1 MSGALGWGRGVLVG
15 CWGVPVGCWSS
26 SNRAEAAPAI
36 GSQHLW
42 VQVAGHSLCVHHP
55 LLRLILGAALPY
67 FGHMLEVFLLAG
79 GCGGFC
85 SLSGCPCPAGLP
97 PGWGL
102 CSARRPGSRQLGR
115 DPAACHARKI
125 PDNTILQ
132 AVCPKKG
139 ATACFFFWLSAP
151 LASPSHRGA
160 QGRCLST
167 ARLDVALAPSR

>member
-26 SNRAEAAPAI
+26 SNRAEAASAI

-67 FGHMLEVFLLAG
+67 FGHMLEVLLLAG

-102 CSARRPGSRQLGR
+102 
-115 DPAACHARKI
+115 
-125 PDNTILQ
+125 
-132 AVCPKKG
+132 
-139 ATACFFFWLSAP
+139 
-151 LASPSHRGA
+151 
-160 QGRCLST
+160 
-167 ARLDVALAPSR
+167 